1 MNFLISYRM
10 DLLEASDPLSRSP
23 RIDAGLSDGP
33 QQGLGEII
41 LLALPRIFAEWI
53 N

>member
-1 MNFLISYRM
+1 M

-23 RIDAGLSDGP
+23 RIDAGLSDEP
-33 QQGLGEII
+33 QGLGEII